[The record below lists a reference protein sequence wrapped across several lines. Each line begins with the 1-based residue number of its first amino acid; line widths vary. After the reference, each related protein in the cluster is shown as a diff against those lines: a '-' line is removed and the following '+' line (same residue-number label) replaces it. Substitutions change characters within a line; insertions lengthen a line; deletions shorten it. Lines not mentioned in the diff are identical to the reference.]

1 MNIILLGPP
10 GSGKG
15 TQAGYIKK
23 KYNTEHVSTGDILRK
38 EVSSGSDLGLEA
50 KEYMDSGNLVSDQLI
65 IEMVT
70 NYIADIPSILL
81 DGFPRT
87 LEQARAFENKLS
99 NLKKNINHVIYF
111 ELSNETIIERL
122 SKRITCRKC
131 GNTYVKGM
139 TNLKCENGCS
149 QDNLYQREDDK
160 PQSIIKRLEVY
171 QSETFPLIDFYKEKN
186 IFSKINANQSIVKVI
201 NEIDTVLAI

>member
-15 TQAGYIKK
+15 TQAGYIIK

-87 LEQARAFENKLS
+87 LEQARTFENKLL
-99 NLKKNINHVIYF
+99 NMKKYINHVIYF

-186 IFSKINANQSIVKVI
+186 IFSKINANQSIVNVI
-201 NEIDTVLAI
+201 NEINTVLAI

>member
-15 TQAGYIKK
+15 TQAGYIIK

-99 NLKKNINHVIYF
+99 NMKKNINHVIYF

>member
-15 TQAGYIKK
+15 TQAGYIIK

-99 NLKKNINHVIYF
+99 NMKKKINHVIYF

>member
-15 TQAGYIKK
+15 TQAGYIIK

-171 QSETFPLIDFYKEKN
+171 QSETFPLIDFYKKKN
-186 IFSKINANQSIVKVI
+186 IFSKINANQSIAKVI

>member
-15 TQAGYIKK
+15 TQAGYIIK

-186 IFSKINANQSIVKVI
+186 IFSKINANQSIVNVI

>member
-99 NLKKNINHVIYF
+99 NMKKKINHVIYF

-171 QSETFPLIDFYKEKN
+171 QSETFPLIDFYKKKN
-186 IFSKINANQSIVKVI
+186 IFSKINANQSIAKVI

>member
-1 MNIILLGPP
+1 
-10 GSGKG
+10 
-15 TQAGYIKK
+15 
-23 KYNTEHVSTGDILRK
+23 
-38 EVSSGSDLGLEA
+38 
-50 KEYMDSGNLVSDQLI
+50 MDSGNLVSDQLI

-131 GNTYVKGM
+131 GYTYVKDM

>member
-15 TQAGYIKK
+15 TQAGYIIK

-87 LEQARAFENKLS
+87 LEQARTFENKLL
-99 NLKKNINHVIYF
+99 NMKKYINHVIYF

>member
-15 TQAGYIKK
+15 TQAGYIIK

-99 NLKKNINHVIYF
+99 NMKKNINHVIYF

-186 IFSKINANQSIVKVI
+186 IFSKINANQSIVKVK

>member
-15 TQAGYIKK
+15 TQAGYIIK

-99 NLKKNINHVIYF
+99 NMKKKINHVIYF

-186 IFSKINANQSIVKVI
+186 IFSIINANQSIVKVI

>member
-38 EVSSGSDLGLEA
+38 EVSSDSDLGLEA
-50 KEYMDSGNLVSDQLI
+50 KQYMDSGNLVPDQII

-87 LEQARAFENKLS
+87 LEQARAFENKLL
-99 NLKKNINHVIYF
+99 NLKKNINHVLYF
-111 ELSNETIIERL
+111 ELTNKTIIER
-122 SKRITCRKC
+122 
-131 GNTYVKGM
+131 
-139 TNLKCENGCS
+139 
-149 QDNLYQREDDK
+149 YQ
-160 PQSIIKRLEVY
+160 
-171 QSETFPLIDFYKEKN
+171 KE
-186 IFSKINANQSIVKVI
+186 
-201 NEIDTVLAI
+201 

>member
-50 KEYMDSGNLVSDQLI
+50 KQYMDSGNLVPDQII

-87 LEQARAFENKLS
+87 LEQARAFENKLL
-99 NLKKNINHVIYF
+99 NIKKKINHVIYF
-111 ELSNETIIERL
+111 ELSNEIIIERL

-139 TNLKCENGCS
+139 TNLNCENGCS

-160 PQSIIKRLEVY
+160 PQSITKRLEVY
-171 QSETFPLIDFYKEKN
+171 QSETFPLIDFYKKKN
-186 IFSKINANQSIVKVI
+186 IFSKINANQSIAKVI

>member
-50 KEYMDSGNLVSDQLI
+50 KEYMDSGNLVSDQII

-70 NYIADIPSILL
+70 KYITNIPSILL

-87 LEQARAFENKLS
+87 LEQARAFENKLL
-99 NLKKNINHVIYF
+99 NIKKKINHVIYF
-111 ELSNETIIERL
+111 ELSNEIIIERL

-139 TNLKCENGCS
+139 GNLKCENGCS

-160 PQSIIKRLEVY
+160 PQSITKRLEVY
-171 QSETFPLIDFYKEKN
+171 QSETFPLIDFYKKKN
-186 IFSKINANQSIVKVI
+186 IFSKINANQSIAKVI

>member
-50 KEYMDSGNLVSDQLI
+50 KEYMDSGILVSDQLI

-160 PQSIIKRLEVY
+160 PQSITKRLEVY

>member
-15 TQAGYIKK
+15 TQAGYIIK

-50 KEYMDSGNLVSDQLI
+50 KEYMDSGILVSDQLI

>member
-38 EVSSGSDLGLEA
+38 EVSSDSDLGLEA
-50 KEYMDSGNLVSDQLI
+50 KQYMDSGNLVPDQII

-87 LEQARAFENKLS
+87 LEQARAFENKLL
-99 NLKKNINHVIYF
+99 NLKKNINHVLYF
-111 ELSNETIIERL
+111 ELTNKTIIERL

-131 GNTYVKGM
+131 GKTYVKGIA
-139 TNLKCENGCS
+139 NLKCENGCS
-149 QDNLYQREDDK
+149 QVNLYQREDDK
-160 PQSIIKRLEVY
+160 PQSITKRLEVY

-186 IFSKINANQSIVKVI
+186 IFSKINANQSILKVI
-201 NEIDTVLAI
+201 NEIDAVLAI

>member
-15 TQAGYIKK
+15 TQAGYIIK

-186 IFSKINANQSIVKVI
+186 IFSKINANQSIVKVK

>member
-15 TQAGYIKK
+15 TQAGYIIK

-50 KEYMDSGNLVSDQLI
+50 KEYMDSGNLVPDQII

-99 NLKKNINHVIYF
+99 KNKSFSQLLSWRYLITSFEKYDEHLKSLTKLKN
-111 ELSNETIIERL
+111 
-122 SKRITCRKC
+122 
-131 GNTYVKGM
+131 
-139 TNLKCENGCS
+139 
-149 QDNLYQREDDK
+149 
-160 PQSIIKRLEVY
+160 
-171 QSETFPLIDFYKEKN
+171 
-186 IFSKINANQSIVKVI
+186 
-201 NEIDTVLAI
+201 

>member
-15 TQAGYIKK
+15 TQAGYIIK

-50 KEYMDSGNLVSDQLI
+50 KEYMDSGNLVPDQII

-99 NLKKNINHVIYF
+99 NMKKKINHVIYF

>member
-15 TQAGYIKK
+15 TQAGYIIK

>member
-15 TQAGYIKK
+15 TQAGYIIK

-186 IFSKINANQSIVKVI
+186 IFSKINANQSIVNVI
-201 NEIDTVLAI
+201 NEINTVLAI

>member
-15 TQAGYIKK
+15 TQAGYIIK

-160 PQSIIKRLEVY
+160 PQSITKRLEVY
-171 QSETFPLIDFYKEKN
+171 QSETFPLIDFYKKKN
-186 IFSKINANQSIVKVI
+186 IFSKINANQSIAKVI

>member
-15 TQAGYIKK
+15 TQAGYIIK

-186 IFSKINANQSIVKVI
+186 IFSKINANQSIAKVI

>member
-15 TQAGYIKK
+15 TQAGYIIK
-23 KYNTEHVSTGDILRK
+23 KYKTEHVSTGDILRK

-87 LEQARAFENKLS
+87 LEQARAFENKLL
-99 NLKKNINHVIYF
+99 NIKKKINHVIYF
-111 ELSNETIIERL
+111 ELSNEIIIERL

-160 PQSIIKRLEVY
+160 PQSITKRLEVY

-201 NEIDTVLAI
+201 KKLLTFLL

>member
-15 TQAGYIKK
+15 TQAGYIIK

-87 LEQARAFENKLS
+87 LEQARAFENKLT

-111 ELSNETIIERL
+111 ELYNETIIERL

-160 PQSIIKRLEVY
+160 PQSITKRLEVY
-171 QSETFPLIDFYKEKN
+171 QSDTFPLIDFYKKKN
-186 IFSKINANQSIVKVI
+186 IFSKINANQSIAKVI
-201 NEIDTVLAI
+201 YEIDTVLAI

>member
-15 TQAGYIKK
+15 TQAGYIIK

-99 NLKKNINHVIYF
+99 NLKKKINHVIYF
-111 ELSNETIIERL
+111 ELSNEIIIERL

-160 PQSIIKRLEVY
+160 PQSITKRLEVY
-171 QSETFPLIDFYKEKN
+171 QSETFPLIDFYKKKN
-186 IFSKINANQSIVKVI
+186 IFSKINANQSIAKVI

>member
-15 TQAGYIKK
+15 TQAGYIIK

-99 NLKKNINHVIYF
+99 NMKIYINHVIYF

>member
-15 TQAGYIKK
+15 TQAGYIIK

-99 NLKKNINHVIYF
+99 NLKKKINHVIYF

>member
-15 TQAGYIKK
+15 TQAGYIIK

-87 LEQARAFENKLS
+87 LEQARAFENKLL
-99 NLKKNINHVIYF
+99 NIKKKINHVIYF
-111 ELSNETIIERL
+111 ELSNEIIIERL

-160 PQSIIKRLEVY
+160 PQSITKRLEVY
-171 QSETFPLIDFYKEKN
+171 QSETFPLIDFYKKKN
-186 IFSKINANQSIVKVI
+186 IFSKINANQSIAKVI

>member
-15 TQAGYIKK
+15 TQAGYIIK

-38 EVSSGSDLGLEA
+38 EVSSGSDLGLKA
-50 KEYMDSGNLVSDQLI
+50 KKYMDSGNLVPDQII

-70 NYIADIPSILL
+70 NYIAHINSMLL

-87 LEQARAFENKLS
+87 LEQARAFENKLIT
-99 NLKKNINHVIYF
+99 LKKNINHVIYF
-111 ELSNETIIERL
+111 ELSNEAIIERL

-131 GNTYVKGM
+131 GKTYVKGI
-139 TNLKCENGCS
+139 TKLKCENGCS

-160 PQSIIKRLEVY
+160 PQSITKRLEVY
-171 QSETFPLIDFYKEKN
+171 QSETFPLIDFYKKKN
-186 IFSKINANQSIVKVI
+186 IFSKINANQSIEKVI
-201 NEIDTVLAI
+201 SEIDTVLAI

>member
-15 TQAGYIKK
+15 TQAGYIIK
-23 KYNTEHVSTGDILRK
+23 KYDTEHVSTGDILRK
-38 EVSSGSDLGLEA
+38 EVSYGSDLGLEA
-50 KEYMDSGNLVSDQLI
+50 KEYMDSGNLVPDQII

-70 NYIADIPSILL
+70 NYIADIPSILF

-87 LEQARAFENKLS
+87 LEQARVFENKLIT
-99 NLKKNINHVIYF
+99 LKKNINHVIYF
-111 ELSNETIIERL
+111 ELSNETIIQRL

-131 GNTYVKGM
+131 GTTYVKGM
-139 TNLKCENGCS
+139 NNLKCENGCS

-160 PQSIIKRLEVY
+160 PESITKRLEVY
-171 QSETFPLIDFYKEKN
+171 KSETFPLIDFYKQKN
-186 IFSKINANQSIVKVI
+186 IFSKINANQSIQKVI
-201 NEIDTVLAI
+201 SEIDTVLAI

>member
-15 TQAGYIKK
+15 TQAGYIIK

-38 EVSSGSDLGLEA
+38 EVSSGSNLGLEA

-65 IEMVT
+65 IEMVS

-99 NLKKNINHVIYF
+99 NMKIYINHVIYF

>member
-15 TQAGYIKK
+15 TQAGYIIK

-99 NLKKNINHVIYF
+99 NIKKKINHVIYF

-160 PQSIIKRLEVY
+160 PQSITKRLEVY

>member
-15 TQAGYIKK
+15 TQAGYIIK
-23 KYNTEHVSTGDILRK
+23 KYKTEHVSTGDILRK

-50 KEYMDSGNLVSDQLI
+50 KEYMDSGNLVPDQII

-87 LEQARAFENKLS
+87 LEQARSFENKLIT
-99 NLKKNINHVIYF
+99 LKKNINHVIYF
-111 ELSNETIIERL
+111 ELSNEAIIERL

-131 GNTYVKGM
+131 GKTYVKGI
-139 TNLKCENGCS
+139 TK
-149 QDNLYQREDDK
+149 
-160 PQSIIKRLEVY
+160 
-171 QSETFPLIDFYKEKN
+171 
-186 IFSKINANQSIVKVI
+186 
-201 NEIDTVLAI
+201 

>member
-15 TQAGYIKK
+15 TQAGYIIK

-160 PQSIIKRLEVY
+160 PQSITKRLEVY

>member
-15 TQAGYIKK
+15 TQAGYIIK

-87 LEQARAFENKLS
+87 LEQARAFENKLL
-99 NLKKNINHVIYF
+99 NIKKKINHVIYF